1 MQHSLKLIDN
11 FNKIYEKQIT
21 LLKQFPECYEQ
32 RFVEQACYIYDSR
45 KIGTVCNPLENL
57 KLYYMNIERNEI
69 NEINNLSFYFGKSF
83 NNKLYYFTTYFE
95 RNEIYVEICIGG
107 LYIKTFLT
115 SWLQTL
121 KLKKRE
127 RIAVEYI

>member
-32 RFVEQACYIYDSR
+32 RFVEQACYLYDSR
-45 KIGTVCNPLENL
+45 KIGTSCDPLENL
-57 KLYYMNIERNEI
+57 KLYYMNIERKER
-69 NEINNLSFYFGKSF
+69 NEINNLSFHFGKSF

-95 RNEIYVEICIGG
+95 KNEIYVEICIGG

-115 SWLQTL
+115 SWLQNL

-127 RIAVEYI
+127 RIVVEYI

>member
-32 RFVEQACYIYDSR
+32 RFVEQYCYIYDSR
-45 KIGTVCNPLENL
+45 KIGTVWNPLENL
-57 KLYYMNIERNEI
+57 KLYYMNIERNER
-69 NEINNLSFYFGKSF
+69 NEINNLSFHFGKSF

-95 RNEIYVEICIGG
+95 KNEIYVEICIGG